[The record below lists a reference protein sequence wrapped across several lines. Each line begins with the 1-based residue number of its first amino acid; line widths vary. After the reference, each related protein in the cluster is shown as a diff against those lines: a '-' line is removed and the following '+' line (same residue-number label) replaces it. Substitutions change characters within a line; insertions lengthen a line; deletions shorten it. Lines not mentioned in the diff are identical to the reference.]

1 MKVGERVAAI
11 STSIELVDKV
21 SGALNKITEAV
32 YETTEAFDQVD
43 RTTEEAFNPAVVE
56 PMVDDIQR
64 YEMRIQ
70 EIEAELVEV
79 RKKLELMEKSTEDNT
94 QEAKRLGDAFG
105 GIGSIVAGLGIG
117 YIIKEQVSEA
127 INYASDL
134 TEVQNVVDTVFGE
147 SSENVDNWAKT
158 TLNSFGLNELSA
170 KQFAGTMGAML
181 SSSGLESQAEGMSMA
196 LTELAG
202 DMASFYNLDAEE
214 AFNKLRSGISGE
226 TEPLK
231 QLGIN
236 MSVANLEAY
245 ALSQGIKASYSE
257 MSQADQTLLRYGYI
271 MSQTANAQGDFAR
284 TQDSYAN
291 QTKLLKENWSAFTGE
306 LATQALPTL
315 TMAIGLLND
324 GVTFITENWNVIYPI
339 LMGLLTMIGAYTTA
353 LLIYKGIQIAS
364 AVATGVHAAAQA
376 LQSGATFSATVAQ
389 HGFNAALLACPVTWI
404 VAAVIALIAALVAV
418 CNWIAKTTG
427 VTESGLGIIVGALAV
442 AGAFIWNL
450 FVGLVDFILGCIS
463 SLLRPFITVANFIG
477 NVFVSPISSVI
488 YLFQNLADACLGVL
502 QQIAEAMDYVF
513 GSDMGGTIQGWRD
526 DLKGMADEA
535 VKKYAPEETYQEYFR
550 DLSLGAE
557 DLGLDRWEYGDAWD
571 AGTQLGD
578 GLADKLGSFSVDDA
592 LADVYTDTG
601 EGSVA
606 DMLGDISS
614 DTTDIS
620 DGVNISNENLKYL
633 RDIAEKEAINR
644 FTTAEIKVD
653 MTNNNN
659 ISSEADLD
667 GIINALSD
675 GLLEE
680 MTAVAGGVH

>member
-79 RKKLELMEKSTEDNT
+79 RKKLELMEKSTEENT
-94 QEAKRLGDAFG
+94 QEAKKLGDAFG

-117 YIIKEQVSEA
+117 YIIKEQVGDA

-324 GVTFITENWNVIYPI
+324 GVTFITENWTVIQPI
-339 LMGLLTMIGAYTTA
+339 LMGLLTIIGAYCTA
-353 LLIYKGIQIAS
+353 LLVYKGIQIAS

-376 LQSGATFSATVAQ
+376 LQSGATFGATAAQ
-389 HGFNAALLACPVTWI
+389 YGFNAALLACPITWI
-404 VAAVIALIAALVAV
+404 IAAIIAVIAIIVAV
-418 CNWIAKTTG
+418 CNYIAK
-427 VTESGLGIIVGALAV
+427 VTNVTQSGLGIICGALAV
-442 AGAFIWNL
+442 AGAFIGNIVIGLINWCISRGVAIYNFIAMFANFFANVFNDPVGAIIHL
-450 FVGLVDFILGCIS
+450 FADMFDFILGVVESATEVID
-463 SLLRPFITVANFIG
+463 TVCG
-477 NVFVSPISSVI
+477 TDLS
-488 YLFQNLADACLGVL
+488 
-502 QQIAEAMDYVF
+502 
-513 GSDMGGTIQGWRD
+513 GTIEGFRD
-526 DLKGMADEA
+526 DL
-535 VKKYAPEETYQEYFR
+535 EEGIDDIVGEQTVAMEELDDDDYLLE
-550 DLSLGAE
+550 
-557 DLGLDRWEYGDAWD
+557 GLDYGDAWD
-571 AGTQLGD
+571 AGAEFGD
-578 GLADKLGSFSVDDA
+578 GLAENFEDFEFGGIDDA
-592 LADVYTDTG
+592 YTTTDT
-601 EGSVA
+601 GSVA
-606 DMLGDISS
+606 DMLSGISS
-614 DTTDIS
+614 DTSDIS

-633 RDIAEKEAINR
+633 RDIAEKEAINK

-653 MTNNNN
+653 MKNNNN
-659 ISSEADLD
+659 INNSMDID
-667 GIINALSD
+667 GIVDQL
-675 GLLEE
+675 
-680 MTAVAGGVH
+680 TAGVKEAMLIAAEGV